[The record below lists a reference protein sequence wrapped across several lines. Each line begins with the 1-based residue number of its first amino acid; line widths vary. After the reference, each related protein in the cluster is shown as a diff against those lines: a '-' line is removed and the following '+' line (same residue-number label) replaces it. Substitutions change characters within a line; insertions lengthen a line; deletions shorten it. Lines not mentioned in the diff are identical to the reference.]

1 MSSQALTGYGT
12 VFKWN
17 DQTVAEITNIS
28 LPDRKSSILDATSL
42 DTVDNYSD
50 IRPGRIDA
58 SKITLKGWLRPDD
71 TNGQIALGVD
81 QIAKTLRAWEVAGAS
96 GAFSLTG
103 SGYVTGWKPGDIN
116 ADGLVDITIEI
127 SCSGASVFAA
137 TYADQLSALSV
148 TTGTLYPTFAP
159 GTYIYTAVTTGATV
173 TVTPTC
179 AGATSIT
186 VNGAVV
192 PTGTPSGAI
201 SAGAA
206 GTNTAIEV
214 RCKVT
219 GKVDRVYKITL
230 VKTA

>member
-1 MSSQALTGYGT
+1 MTSQALVGYGT

-17 DQTVAEITNIS
+17 TYTIAELTDIGP
-28 LPDRKSSILDATSL
+28 PDLKASILDASSL
-42 DTVDNYSD
+42 DTVGNYSD

-58 SKITLKGWLRPDD
+58 GKITLKGWFRPDD
-71 TNGQIALGVD
+71 TNGQVALLADMV
-81 QIAKTLRAWEVAGAS
+81 AKTLRAWEITGAL

-103 SGYVTGWKPGDIN
+103 NGYITDWHPGSIN
-116 ADGLVDITIEI
+116 ADGLIDFTAEITV
-127 SCSGASVFAA
+127 SGATTFAA
-137 TYADQLSALSV
+137 TYADQLSALSI
-148 TTGTLYPTFAP
+148 TTGTLYPTFAAA
-159 GTYIYTAVTTGATV
+159 TYSYTATTTGVSV

-186 VNGAVV
+186 VNGTVV
-192 PTGTPSGAI
+192 VSGEPSGAI

-206 GTNTAIEV
+206 GTNTPIEI

-219 GKVDRVYKITL
+219 GKVDRVYNVTL

>member
-96 GAFSLTG
+96 GAFS
-103 SGYVTGWKPGDIN
+103 
-116 ADGLVDITIEI
+116 
-127 SCSGASVFAA
+127 
-137 TYADQLSALSV
+137 
-148 TTGTLYPTFAP
+148 
-159 GTYIYTAVTTGATV
+159 
-173 TVTPTC
+173 
-179 AGATSIT
+179 
-186 VNGAVV
+186 
-192 PTGTPSGAI
+192 
-201 SAGAA
+201 
-206 GTNTAIEV
+206 
-214 RCKVT
+214 
-219 GKVDRVYKITL
+219 
-230 VKTA
+230 